1 MAISIQQKVFENRL
15 RRAASRQGL
24 VLLKSLRR
32 DPLAIDF
39 EHWRLIDEKGYD
51 LPGTTWSRLEYSWHT
66 MDVAKRL
73 GVPPL
78 QTEGSEARERI
89 RKAEMTPEDR
99 VHERVA
105 EKDFILESEGG
116 PPGHW
121 KLIHTKSGRVLGNGP
136 KGVWWSESDLRAG
149 GVC

>member
-1 MAISIQQKVFENRL
+1 
-15 RRAASRQGL
+15 
-24 VLLKSLRR
+24 
-32 DPLAIDF
+32 
-39 EHWRLIDEKGYD
+39 
-51 LPGTTWSRLEYSWHT
+51 
-66 MDVAKRL
+66 MDVARRL

-89 RKAEMTPEDR
+89 GTPEMTPEDR
-99 VHERVA
+99 LHERAA

-136 KGVWWSESDLRAG
+136 KGIWWSESDLQAG

>member
-1 MAISIQQKVFENRL
+1 MAISIQQKVYENRL

-24 VLLKSLRR
+24 VLLKSRRR
-32 DPLAIDF
+32 DPLVIDF
-39 EHWRLIDEKGYD
+39 ECWRLIDKKGYD
-51 LPGTTWSRLEYSWHT
+51 LPRTTWSRLEYSWSM

-73 GVPPL
+73 GIPPL

-89 RKAEMTPEDR
+89 GTAEMTPEDR
-99 VHERVA
+99 LHERAA

-121 KLIHTKSGRVLGNGP
+121 KLIHEKSGRLMLNGP
-136 KGVWWSESDLRAG
+136 KREWWDASDLEASG
-149 GVC
+149 L

>member
-32 DPLAIDF
+32 DPRAIDF
-39 EHWRLIDEKGYD
+39 EHCRLIDEQGYD

-89 RKAEMTPEDR
+89 GTPETTPEDR
-99 VHERVA
+99 LHAKAA
-105 EKDFILESEGG
+105 EKGFTLESEGG
-116 PPGHW
+116 PPEHW
-121 KLIHTKSGRVLGNGP
+121 KLIHAKSGRVIGNGP
-136 KGVWWSESDLRAG
+136 KGLLWSLDDLREG

>member
-1 MAISIQQKVFENRL
+1 MAISIQQKVHENRL

-24 VLLKSLRR
+24 VLLKSRRR

-39 EHWRLIDEKGYD
+39 EHWRLRDEKGYD

-78 QTEGSEARERI
+78 QTEGARARGRI
-89 RKAEMTPEDR
+89 GKAEMTPEDR
-99 VHERVA
+99 VHEKA
-105 EKDFILESEGG
+105 ANKGFILESGG

-121 KLIHTKSGRVLGNGP
+121 KLIQAKSGRALGNGP
-136 KGVWWSESDLRAG
+136 KGIWWSLDDLREG

>member
-1 MAISIQQKVFENRL
+1 MAISIQQKVYENRL

-32 DPLAIDF
+32 DPRAIDF

-51 LPGTTWSRLEYSWHT
+51 LPSTTWSRLEYSWHT

-78 QTEGSEARERI
+78 QTEGSDARERI
-89 RKAEMTPEDR
+89 GTAEMTPEDR
-99 VHERVA
+99 VHAKAA

-116 PPGHW
+116 PPEHW
-121 KLIHTKSGRVLGNGP
+121 KLIHAKSGRVIGNGP
-136 KGVWWSESDLRAG
+136 KGIWWSESDLRAG